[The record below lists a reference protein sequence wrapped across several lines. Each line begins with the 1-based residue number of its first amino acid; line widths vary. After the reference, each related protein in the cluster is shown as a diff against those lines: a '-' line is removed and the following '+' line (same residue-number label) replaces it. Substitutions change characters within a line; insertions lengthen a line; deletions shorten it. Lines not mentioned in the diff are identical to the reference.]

1 MKTDKRQRPIGRL
14 VVLHLNLNMNSKQQ
28 TKLCTQAVVSAMP
41 HYMYCPED
49 NDTKVM
55 YPS

>member
-14 VVLHLNLNMNSKQQ
+14 VLLHLNLNMNSKQQ
-28 TKLCTQAVVSAMP
+28 TKLCTQAVSAMS
-41 HYMYCPED
+41 HYVYCPED